1 MLTKLLENSAL
12 YINLVETPRKR
23 YFYDE
28 IDHID
33 KLIGIIGA
41 RGVGKTT
48 YILNYLKNNPLSLS
62 KKIYIVSNISK
73 LFIL

>member
-1 MLTKLLENSAL
+1 LHFTSIWLKQ
-12 YINLVETPRKR
+12 PRKR

-41 RGVGKTT
+41 RGVG
-48 YILNYLKNNPLSLS
+48 NS
-62 KKIYIVSNISK
+62 VK
-73 LFIL
+73 L